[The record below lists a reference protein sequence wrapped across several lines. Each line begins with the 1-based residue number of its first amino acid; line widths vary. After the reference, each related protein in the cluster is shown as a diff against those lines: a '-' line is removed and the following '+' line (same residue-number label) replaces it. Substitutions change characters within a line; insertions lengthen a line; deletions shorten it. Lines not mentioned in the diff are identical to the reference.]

1 MTVSLVY
8 GPSHVVDHRKTA
20 DGLQEVIIWPTE
32 NIRFFIFYCPLYSKP
47 HNTFLSKIK
56 RNDFFF

>member
-20 DGLQEVIIWPTE
+20 DGLQKVIIWPTE
-32 NIRFFIFYCPLYSKP
+32 NIR
-47 HNTFLSKIK
+47 
-56 RNDFFF
+56 